1 MTITPLEL
9 NDPGKI
15 AWRRRVFFSLIFA
28 LTSLATW
35 FMADLLWRADGRLGP
50 LDWMVIA
57 LFVILFSQIATGF
70 VTALLGFFV
79 SRRSGDRRQIINTLA
94 PGEPLR
100 MAGTAVVMPVFNED
114 VSRVFEGLRV
124 VYRSLQETGRLG
136 HFDFFILSDSNQPN
150 QWIQE
155 EVAWVEL
162 CKQVGGFGK
171 IFYRKRRQQIN
182 KKAGNVADFLRRWGR
197 SYRYMVVLDADS
209 IMTGDALVKLVAMME
224 KNPGAGIIQ
233 TAPRLVNGETLFARV
248 QQFANR
254 LYSPLFLAG
263 LNCWQ
268 QDAGNYWGH
277 NAVIRVQP
285 FMEHCALPELPGSEP
300 FGGRILSH
308 DFVEAALMRKAGWQ
322 VWLAGGIEGTYE
334 EGPPTLIDSAKRD
347 RRWCQG
353 NMQHSWLLLAKGF
366 RGPNRFHL
374 FMGVMAYASS
384 PLWLL
389 FMILGTVQVLDA
401 VQRGGRVAAEMPAGA
416 AEVAG
421 VAGVAG
427 VAAETPAGVA
437 GTAEVAAGYADA
449 SLFGYTLHVPEALA
463 LFALTMAML
472 FLPKLLSVFRTLQRR
487 DTAAVFGGAKRLV
500 ASAFSE
506 MVISVFLA
514 PINMLFHSK
523 FVVYT
528 LLGQGVSWVTQNR
541 GGGAGGDST
550 DWREAIITHAP
561 HIVIGV
567 VWGVSAFIIRPAFF
581 WWLSP
586 VLAGMV
592 FSIPISIGLGK
603 LRLGRAAAEAGLFLT
618 PEETRP
624 PHELH
629 RLHRNLEECYKHMR
643 PLETLR
649 ADYGLLQ
656 AVLDPY
662 VNAVHVSLLRQKE
675 TGSEEAREHF
685 ARLRNRLLRDGPE
698 TLTPKE
704 KMGLLYDAESM
715 IWLHRELWRRPA
727 DELADWW
734 RLAVRQYNVLTTTPV
749 TALYR

>member
-1 MTITPLEL
+1 MTITSHEL
-9 NDPGKI
+9 NAPRKI
-15 AWRRRVFFSLIFA
+15 ARRRRVFFTLVFMITGA
-28 LTSLATW
+28 ATW
-35 FMADLLWRADGRLGP
+35 LMADLFWRFDGRLTP
-50 LDWMVIA
+50 LECAMLV
-57 LFVILFSQIATGF
+57 LFVILFAQIALGF
-70 VTALLGFFV
+70 VTALTGFV
-79 SRRSGDRRQIINTLA
+79 ISIRGGDRRQIANTIA
-94 PGEPLR
+94 PGESPQL
-100 MAGTAVVMPVFNED
+100 AGTAVVMPVFNED

-124 VYRSLQETGRLG
+124 VFRSLQETGRLE

-150 QWIQE
+150 QLVQE

-197 SYRYMVVLDADS
+197 KYRYMVVLDADS
-209 IMTGDALVKLVAMME
+209 IMSGDALVKLVAMME

-233 TAPRLVNGETLFARV
+233 TAPRLVNGETLYARL

-263 LNCWQ
+263 LNFWQ
-268 QDAGNYWGH
+268 QDSGNYWGH

-285 FMEHCALPELPGSEP
+285 FIEHCGLPELPGREP

-322 VWLAGGIEGTYE
+322 VWLAGDIEGTYE

-366 RGPNRFHL
+366 RPVNRLHL
-374 FMGVMAYASS
+374 LMGVMAYVSS

-389 FMILGTVQVLDA
+389 FMMLGTVYAFGVA
-401 VQRGGRVAAEMPAGA
+401 NSHGRAMGESFAGA
-416 AEVAG
+416 LATRGDALVFG
-421 VAGVAG
+421 MPVQ
-427 VAAETPAGVA
+427 AA
-437 GTAEVAAGYADA
+437 
-449 SLFGYTLHVPEALA
+449 EALA
-463 LFALTMAML
+463 LFLLTMVML
-472 FLPKLLSVFRTLQRR
+472 FASKFMSVFLTLKNR
-487 DTAAVFGGAKRLV
+487 DAAESFGGRKNLV
-500 ASAFSE
+500 ASTLLE
-506 MVISVFLA
+506 VVLSVFLA
-514 PINMLFHSK
+514 PVNMLFHSK

-528 LLGQGVSWVTQNR
+528 LLGKGVSWVTQKR
-541 GGGAGGDST
+541 GGDDGT

-561 HIVIGV
+561 HIVFGLA
-567 VWGVSAFIIRPAFF
+567 WGALAFYIRPVFF

-603 LRLGRAAAEAGLFLT
+603 LRFGRAAAEAGLFLT

-624 PHELH
+624 PYELR
-629 RLHRNLEECYKHMR
+629 RLRLNLEECYKQMR
-643 PLETLR
+643 PLDVLR
-649 ADYGLLQ
+649 ADHGLLQ

-662 VNAVHVSLLRQKE
+662 VNAVHVSMLRQKE
-675 TGSEEAREHF
+675 TSSEEAREYF
-685 ARLRNRLLRDGPE
+685 ARLRERLLFEGPGG
-698 TLTPKE
+698 LAQKE
-704 KMGLLYDAESM
+704 KVGLLYDAESM

-727 DELADWW
+727 RDLAEWW